1 MGRIYYSTT
10 RPRRTDTK
18 AIATGKYLQ
27 LLTDGATGGSD
38 DGVVTYA
45 STDPRYSDT
54 ELITLQKIL
63 QEAQ

>member
-1 MGRIYYSTT
+1 MGRTYYSTT
-10 RPRRTDTK
+10 RPRRYDTK

-38 DGVVTYA
+38 SAVITFADTN
-45 STDPRYSDT
+45 PRFYDT

-63 QEAQ
+63 QAAQ